1 MYKRF
6 ILLFF
11 FSYNCILN
19 AQKLVHP
26 TQFRCYSM
34 NGPVMSYFKDASIM
48 QHFMEDLDST
58 LLLKQGFKLAFN
70 SSIQFLPIGKDESIE
85 LKQNSQIAYPQINI
99 NLVEY
104 TTAGYIQQFNVDTND
119 STFAKEVLSVFKLQV
134 VITESPTKALLNRDL
149 DIFIKQGPSNGIGIP
164 IYNLPVT
171 AKGFS
176 ELLKKSLPII
186 LDSSNSFEQIEMK
199 VSAAFVGDNFILEK
213 TAGLA
218 RTPAYSKDKLSKY
231 NFNNQQQI
239 IRWGNQEYREI
250 ILKGKNKT
258 LLNDSLQNAVQNA
271 RNFFDAEMVFLL
283 QEGRDVLNDKNYLLQ
298 FTAQIA
304 SNIDDDGQA
313 TPYINLIAGNY
324 HYLIEGM
331 DTIAQFSVKRNIVE
345 AEKKLFAHQV
355 TNGFTMSSITNIENT
370 ERIITMNYPFLV
382 EGKLWN
388 QPFKICI
395 STGLREIY
403 FNNQLICIAYGNK
416 LPERFVSLGESIDA
430 TTFNALMIIAYN
442 QFLQ

>member
-1 MYKRF
+1 
-6 ILLFF
+6 
-11 FSYNCILN
+11 
-19 AQKLVHP
+19 
-26 TQFRCYSM
+26 
-34 NGPVMSYFKDASIM
+34 
-48 QHFMEDLDST
+48 
-58 LLLKQGFKLAFN
+58 
-70 SSIQFLPIGKDESIE
+70 KDESNE
-85 LKQNSQIAYPQINI
+85 YKQNSPLPYPQINI

-104 TTAGYIQQFNVDTND
+104 TTAGYIQQFNLDTND
-119 STFAKEVLSVFKLQV
+119 SAFAKEVLSVFKLQV
-134 VITESPTKALLNRDL
+134 IITESPTKALLNRDL
-149 DIFIKQGPSNGIGIP
+149 DILIKQGPSNGIGIP

-171 AKGFS
+171 ANGFA

-186 LDSSNSFEQIEMK
+186 LDSTNHFELIEMK
-199 VSAAFVGDNFILEK
+199 VAGAFVGDNFILEN
-213 TAGLA
+213 TAGLE
-218 RTPAYSKDKLSKY
+218 RTPVYSKDKLSKY
-231 NFNNQQQI
+231 SYNNQPQI

-258 LLNDSLQNAVQNA
+258 ILNDSLQKGVEYA
-271 RNFFDAEMVFLL
+271 RELFDADIVFLL

-298 FTAQIA
+298 FPAQIA
-304 SNIDDDGQA
+304 YNINDDGQA
-313 TPYINLIAGNY
+313 KPYINLITGKY
-324 HYLIEGM
+324 HYLIEGK

-345 AEKKLFAHQV
+345 TEKKLFAHQV

-370 ERIITMNYPFLV
+370 ERIINMNYPFLV

-416 LPERFVSLGESIDA
+416 LPERFVSLGESINA